1 MDSTKA
7 LARSRYVKTESVAKA
22 AMPSDVSTIKQY
34 IMGESLRRHRLVV
47 TACTHVMRW
56 IANLQ
61 DDSRLVAPLR
71 RR

>member
-22 AMPSDVSTIKQY
+22 AISSDVSTMKQY
-34 IMGESLRRHRLVV
+34 IMGESRRRHRLVV
-47 TACTHVMRW
+47 IAYSHVMRW

-61 DDSRLVAPLR
+61 NDSGLH
-71 RR
+71 